1 MNKPIMMS
9 TALLLESMNK
19 LSNTEFSRES
29 WSAIVPQLVA
39 VNVTKKGLVSDGL
52 ILLNSSIAPQSR
64 LPFNRK
70 VVYFYFNLA
79 TKQYSLGR

>member
-1 MNKPIMMS
+1 MMS
-9 TALLLESMNK
+9 TTLLLESMNQ
-19 LSNTEFSRES
+19 LSDVEFNSGH
-29 WSAIVPQLVA
+29 WWHLTPQLIA

-64 LPFNRK
+64 LPSNRK
-70 VVYFYFNLA
+70 VAYFYFNLA

>member
-1 MNKPIMMS
+1 MNKPVMMS
-9 TALLLESMNK
+9 STLLLESMNQ

-29 WSAIVPQLVA
+29 WSAVVPQLIA

-52 ILLNSSIAPQSR
+52 LLLSS
-64 LPFNRK
+64 FNRK
-70 VVYFYFNLA
+70 TVYFYFNLA

>member
-1 MNKPIMMS
+1 MNKPVMMS
-9 TALLLESMNK
+9 TTLLLESMNQ

-29 WSAIVPQLVA
+29 WSTIVPQLIA

-52 ILLNSSIAPQSR
+52 ILLNS
-64 LPFNRK
+64 FNRK